1 MAELVYASGMNLA
14 DWLRTLNAIQ
24 IVLRDSNRTE
34 QIHVVEE
41 TTGKRRMAVALEGIR
56 SSPEGRALLE
66 RRPELNR
73 ELVDYDALRRLP
85 PKTLGGAYI
94 RHLDDNGLSADTQAT
109 ATQFVDDPEI
119 AYLIRRFRQ
128 THDVWHPL
136 TGLGT
141 QPYEEVTIHAFSY
154 GQLELPVS
162 ALIIWLGGIKHG
174 LLERRWDM
182 LRRTLYDAYKKGR
195 DAAPLLGVV
204 WEDQWAEPLADVRR
218 RYRIDPVA
226 SPPS

>member
-1 MAELVYASGMNLA
+1 MLVRMNVA

-41 TTGKRRMAVALEGIR
+41 TTGRTRMAAALEEIR
-56 SSPEGRALLE
+56 RSPEGRALLA
-66 RRPELNR
+66 RRPELSKR
-73 ELVDYDALRRLP
+73 HVDYDALRRLP
-85 PKTLGGAYI
+85 PSTLGGAYI
-94 RHLDDNGLSADTQAT
+94 RHLDDNGLSAETQAT
-109 ATQFVDDPEI
+109 DTRYVDDPDV
-119 AYLIRRFRQ
+119 AYLLRRFRQ

-141 QPYEEVTIHAFSY
+141 QPYEEVIIHAFSY

-162 ALIIWLGGIKHG
+162 ALIVSLGGIKHG
-174 LLERRWDM
+174 LLERRWKM
-182 LRRTLYDAYKKGR
+182 LTHTMVDAFRKGR
-195 DAAPLLGVV
+195 AAAPLLGVV
-204 WEDQWAEPLADVRR
+204 WEDQWGDPIAEVRR